1 MKIKLIK
8 IINSYSNLNNNNDHF
23 SIFNDRA
30 QAAGSHSEGK
40 IQFLIERRHLFEDH
54 LGIKEPLNDLG
65 RKYLFLRN
73 IRTKWIR

>member
-40 IQFLIERRHLFEDH
+40 I
-54 LGIKEPLNDLG
+54 
-65 RKYLFLRN
+65 
-73 IRTKWIR
+73 